1 MLQGLLALGPVEDG
15 RLIALRAHHGP
26 AGVCLPRGRPDQG
39 GARPAGG
46 GLRGNATAPSPGS
59 GGGRGPDRH
68 REGGDRTAL
77 ILTAGARSG
86 RRSRG
91 SRPCALPSSR
101 GVRLRTVPAH
111 PLQERQLTQAPGARA
126 DVTLRH
132 VCGRPGAL
140 GLAEPPR
147 GSPSSARPGCQRPAG
162 AVSCWTIRP
171 AGRRAR
177 SLSGRWRKPVAP
189 GGDVAWSPLTFP
201 RGATP
206 THARS
211 PAKGQ
216 LVAGR
221 GHGRR
226 ASAMGRGGTGRGA
239 ERGIPTFLLGRG

>member
-77 ILTAGARSG
+77 ILAAGARSG

-101 GVRLRTVPAH
+101 GARLRTVPAH

-132 VCGRPGAL
+132 VCARPGAL

-147 GSPSSARPGCQRPAG
+147 GSPSSARPGCQRRGRFLLNDSTGRSPRAVTFWAVAEAG
-162 AVSCWTIRP
+162 GP
-171 AGRRAR
+171 GRRR
-177 SLSGRWRKPVAP
+177 CLESFDLSQGSHADTRPVS
-189 GGDVAWSPLTFP
+189 G
-201 RGATP
+201 
-206 THARS
+206 
-211 PAKGQ
+211 
-216 LVAGR
+216 
-221 GHGRR
+221 
-226 ASAMGRGGTGRGA
+226 
-239 ERGIPTFLLGRG
+239 